1 MLTLRQELSRTPNLG
16 NYGLKDDGRPFIIA
30 EMSGNHN
37 QSLDRALA
45 IVDAAAATGADALK
59 IQTFTA
65 DSMTLDMG
73 EGEFT
78 ITDPK
83 SLWYGRRLYDLYE
96 EAKTPAEWHKPIF
109 DRARERGI
117 MAFSSPFS
125 EDAVELLES
134 LNAPVYK
141 IASFETVDL
150 PLVRCVAETGKPMI
164 ISTGMATV
172 TEIAEAVEIAL
183 SAGCS
188 NLTLLKCTSS
198 YPATPENT
206 NLVTMPVIGKTF
218 GVNVGLSD
226 HTLGTGVSV
235 AATALGA
242 SVIEKHFIID
252 RSDGGVDSAFS
263 LEPDEFTALVNETT
277 RAAQAM
283 GKVWFG
289 GTQSEQAG
297 RKKRRSLYIGEDMK
311 AGDILTAKN
320 LRRIRPGLGLAPR
333 HFDVLLGRR
342 VGRDV
347 TKGTPMSWDLLDARS
362 NSATT
367 PDGS

>member
-1 MLTLRQELSRTPNLG
+1 MLTLREELSKTHGIAN
-16 NYGLKDDGRPFIIA
+16 DGTPFIIA

-65 DSMTLDMG
+65 DSMTLDLS

-83 SLWYGRRLYDLYE
+83 SLWVGRTLYSLYQ

-109 DRARERGI
+109 DRAKEKGI
-117 MAFSSPFS
+117 LAFSTPFS

-134 LNAPVYK
+134 LDVPAYK
-141 IASFETVDL
+141 IASFEAIDL

-164 ISTGMATV
+164 ISTGMATPV
-172 TEIAEAVEIAL
+172 EIGEAVETAL
-183 SAGCS
+183 SAGCT

-198 YPATPENT
+198 YPASPENT
-206 NLVTMPVIGKTF
+206 NLVTMPLLGQTW
-218 GVNVGLSD
+218 GVNYGLSD
-226 HTLGTGVSV
+226 HTMGTGVSV

-252 RSDGGVDSAFS
+252 RSEGGVDSAFS
-263 LEPDEFTALVNETT
+263 LEPDEFTALMVETE

-283 GKVWFG
+283 GKVWWG
-289 GTQSEQAG
+289 GTASEQAG
-297 RKKRRSLYIGEDMK
+297 RKKRRSLYIAHDLK
-311 AGDILTAKN
+311 AGDVLTPEN

-333 HFDVLLGRR
+333 HYDVLIGRQ

-347 TKGTPMSWDLLDARS
+347 ARGTPMSWDLLDQEQ
-362 NSATT
+362 N
-367 PDGS
+367 

>member
-1 MLTLRQELSRTPNLG
+1 MLTLREELSKTHGIAN
-16 NYGLKDDGRPFIIA
+16 DGTPFIIA

-65 DSMTLDMG
+65 DSMTLDLS

-83 SLWYGRRLYDLYE
+83 SLWVGRTLYSLYQ

-109 DRARERGI
+109 DRAKEKGI
-117 MAFSSPFS
+117 LAFSTPFS

-134 LNAPVYK
+134 LDVPAYK
-141 IASFETVDL
+141 IASFEAIDL

-164 ISTGMATV
+164 ISTGMATPV
-172 TEIAEAVEIAL
+172 EIGEAVETAL
-183 SAGCS
+183 SAGCT

-198 YPATPENT
+198 YPASPENT
-206 NLVTMPVIGKTF
+206 NLVTMPLLGQTW
-218 GVNVGLSD
+218 GVNYGLSD
-226 HTLGTGVSV
+226 HTMGTGVSV

-252 RSDGGVDSAFS
+252 RSEGGVDSAFS
-263 LEPDEFTALVNETT
+263 LEPDEFTALMVETE

-283 GKVWFG
+283 GKVWWG
-289 GTQSEQAG
+289 GTASEQAG
-297 RKKRRSLYIGEDMK
+297 RKKRRSLYIAQDLK
-311 AGDILTAKN
+311 AGDVLTPEN

-333 HFDVLLGRR
+333 HYDVLIGRQ

-347 TKGTPMSWDLLDARS
+347 ARGTPMSWDLLDQEQ
-362 NSATT
+362 N
-367 PDGS
+367 

>member
-1 MLTLRQELSRTPNLG
+1 MLTLRQELSKTQ
-16 NYGLKDDGRPFIIA
+16 DISASDAPFIIA

-45 IVDAAAATGADALK
+45 IVDAAAATGAHAMK

-65 DSMTLDMG
+65 DSMTLDLS

-83 SLWYGRRLYDLYE
+83 SLWYGRTLYDLYK
-96 EAKTPAEWHKPIF
+96 EAHTPAEWHKPIF
-109 DRARERGI
+109 DRAKEHGM
-117 MAFSSPFS
+117 MAFSTPFS

-134 LNAPVYK
+134 LDVPLYK
-141 IASFETVDL
+141 IASFEALDL
-150 PLVRCVAETGKPMI
+150 PLIRCVAETGKPMI
-164 ISTGMATV
+164 ISTGMASV
-172 TEIAEAVEIAL
+172 VEIGEAVEAAM
-183 SAGCS
+183 SSGCT

-206 NLVTMPVIGKTF
+206 NLRTMPVIGQTF
-218 GVNVGLSD
+218 GVNYGLSD
-226 HTLGTGVSV
+226 HTMGTGVAV

-242 SVIEKHFIID
+242 SAIEKHFIID

-263 LEPDEFTALVNETT
+263 LEPDEFKALVVETE
-277 RAAQAM
+277 RAAQSL
-283 GKVWFG
+283 GDVWFG
-289 GTQSEQAG
+289 GTASEQAG
-297 RKKRRSLYIGEDMK
+297 RKKRRSLYIGEDLK
-311 AGDILTAKN
+311 AGDVLTPSN

-333 HFDVLLGRR
+333 HYDALLGRR

-347 TKGTPMSWDLLDARS
+347 AKGTPMDWSLLDD
-362 NSATT
+362 SA
-367 PDGS
+367 PE

>member
-1 MLTLRQELSRTPNLG
+1 MLTLREELSKTHGIAN
-16 NYGLKDDGRPFIIA
+16 DGTPFIIA

-65 DSMTLDMG
+65 DSMTLDLS

-83 SLWYGRRLYDLYE
+83 SLWVGRTLYSLYQ

-109 DRARERGI
+109 DRAKEKGI
-117 MAFSSPFS
+117 LAFSTPFS

-134 LNAPVYK
+134 LDVPAYK
-141 IASFETVDL
+141 IASFEAIDL

-164 ISTGMATV
+164 ISTGMATPV
-172 TEIAEAVEIAL
+172 EIGEAVETAL
-183 SAGCS
+183 SAGCT

-198 YPATPENT
+198 YPASPENT
-206 NLVTMPVIGKTF
+206 NLVTMPLLGQTW
-218 GVNVGLSD
+218 GVNYGLSD
-226 HTLGTGVSV
+226 HTMGTGVSV

-252 RSDGGVDSAFS
+252 RSEGGVDSAFS
-263 LEPDEFTALVNETT
+263 LEPDEFTALMVETE

-283 GKVWFG
+283 GKVWWG
-289 GTQSEQAG
+289 GTASEQAG
-297 RKKRRSLYIGEDMK
+297 RKKRRSLYIAHDLK
-311 AGDILTAKN
+311 AGDVLTPDN

-333 HFDVLLGRR
+333 HYDVLIGRQ

-347 TKGTPMSWDLLDARS
+347 ARGTPMSWDLLDQEQ
-362 NSATT
+362 N
-367 PDGS
+367 